1 LDFIIK
7 KGEGI
12 NVNIGELILKLVQ
25 ENSSAKTVNYS
36 STFTEL
42 AVNSIEF
49 IKIIVGIETN
59 LDIEFE
65 DEYLNIQRFET
76 IADMVRYVEVIKQR
90 NVEI

>member
-1 LDFIIK
+1 
-7 KGEGI
+7 
-12 NVNIGELILKLVQ
+12 VNIGELILKLVQ

>member
-1 LDFIIK
+1 M
-7 KGEGI
+7 GEGV
-12 NVNIGELILKLVQ
+12 NMNIGELILKLVK
-25 ENSSAKTVNYS
+25 ENSSAETVDYS
-36 STFTEL
+36 NTFTDL

-65 DEYLNIQRFET
+65 DEYLNIQRFEAV
-76 IADMVRYVEVIKQR
+76 ADMVQYVEEIKQR